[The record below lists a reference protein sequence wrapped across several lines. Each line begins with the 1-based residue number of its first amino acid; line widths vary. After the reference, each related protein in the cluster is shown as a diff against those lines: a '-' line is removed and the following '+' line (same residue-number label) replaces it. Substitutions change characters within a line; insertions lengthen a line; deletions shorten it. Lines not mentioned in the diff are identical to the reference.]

1 MQLGAV
7 LVFDAGPLS
16 LRHGGIDV
24 DRLRTFAAERIATL
38 PRASERRTRLAFGA
52 LEVFRADAD
61 FQLDYHVRHAC
72 LPRPGDERA
81 LKRLAAR
88 VFSQALDPDKP
99 LWELWLVEGLDAG
112 RFALIGKCDSALL
125 EPGAHAAGGLLR
137 AGEALA
143 LGLAS
148 AAAPSRLVARVGG
161 GVRFALDL
169 AEEAIVTPDAA
180 LGRAHEGPHR
190 RMDWLALAGED
201 VAAIRAR
208 LGGSER
214 DVVLAALAG
223 GLRRVAE
230 RRGARADLGAL
241 RVVTP
246 YCVGGRV
253 TAPRF
258 RLPVDAPDARA
269 RLVSVRAASE
279 RHAPGVPASEES
291 PLHELAELA
300 RAAAGRRA
308 DVAALELAGL
318 DAPPTLLGARL
329 QSFVPVPPPLPGMAL
344 EVTLARVADRV
355 SVSLCSDAARVPDLA
370 PLADAMA
377 ASFDE
382 LRRAAAQP
390 PARKVRPAG
399 RARRARSLGA
409 EAEA

>member
-24 DRLRTFAAERIATL
+24 ERLRAFAAKRIGEW
-38 PRASERRTRLAFGA
+38 PRASERRTRLAFGS
-52 LEVFRADAD
+52 LEVFRSDAD

-99 LWELWLVEGLDAG
+99 LWELWIVEGLDAG

-125 EPGAHAAGGLLR
+125 EPEARAAGGLLR

-143 LGLAS
+143 RGLAS
-148 AAAPSRLVARVGG
+148 AAAPSRALARMGS

-169 AEEAIVTPDAA
+169 AEEAFVTPDAA
-180 LGRAHEGPHR
+180 LGRAHDGPHR
-190 RMDWLALAGED
+190 RLDWLALAGED

-223 GLRRVAE
+223 GLRRAAE
-230 RRGARADLGAL
+230 RPGARADVGAL

-246 YCVGGRV
+246 FRLGGRV
-253 TAPRF
+253 SAPRF

-279 RHAPGVPASEES
+279 RYAPGAPASEES
-291 PLHELAELA
+291 PLHELAELSQ
-300 RAAAGRRA
+300 AAAGRRA
-308 DVAALELAGL
+308 DVAALELASL
-318 DAPPTLLGARL
+318 DAPPALLGARL
-329 QSFVPVPPPLPGMAL
+329 QSFVPVPPRLPGMAL
-344 EVTLARVADRV
+344 EVTLTRVADRM
-355 SVSLCSDAARVPDLA
+355 SVSLCSDASRVPDLA
-370 PLADAMA
+370 PLADAVA

-390 PARKVRPAG
+390 PARKG
-399 RARRARSLGA
+399 RAARRARRGRSAGF